1 MFAGWSPY
9 GVRTLRNQLGLTMM
23 EVIVATI
30 VTSIVLLALISLYLT
45 SMDAWDRSGARLALQ
60 RSADLALE
68 RMAADVRGGSKIEIG
83 AGQMEMSVFR
93 TTATGDS
100 LVASYERVGDELR
113 NNHGAVLADH
123 LTSLKFTST
132 GGTKVT
138 MQLTLEDDLGTPSLN
153 GDDVRLYVT
162 SAIVCRNRAL
172 Y

>member
-1 MFAGWSPY
+1 MSARWSSY

-45 SMDAWDRSGARLALQ
+45 AMDAWDRSGARLAMQ
-60 RSADLALE
+60 RSVDLALE
-68 RMAADVRGGSKIEIG
+68 RMAADVRRGSKIEIG
-83 AGQMEMSVFR
+83 PGQVEMSVFR

-100 LVASYERVGDELR
+100 LVASYELVGDELQ
-113 NNHGAVLADH
+113 NNHGVVLADH
-123 LTSLKFTST
+123 VTSLQFTSS
-132 GGTKVT
+132 GSTKVT
-138 MQLTLEDDLGTPSLN
+138 MQLTLEDDLGTASLD
-153 GDDVRLYVT
+153 GDDVRLYVK

>member
-1 MFAGWSPY
+1 MLAGWSPY
-9 GVRTLRNQLGLTMM
+9 GIRTLRNQFGLTMM

-30 VTSIVLLALISLYLT
+30 VMGIVLLALITLYLT

-68 RMAADVRGGSKIEIG
+68 RMAADVRMGSKVEIG
-83 AGQMEMSVFR
+83 PGQTQMTIYR

-100 LVASYERVGDELR
+100 LVASYELVGDELQ
-113 NNHGAVLADH
+113 NNHGTVLADY
-123 LTSLKFTST
+123 LTSLQFTST

-138 MQLTLEDDLGTPSLN
+138 MELTLEDDLGTPSLD
-153 GDDVRLYVT
+153 GDDVRLYVM